1 MKLKFRDIITSQEA
15 VDRLL
20 AIRPSPLAD
29 VSHQIVYST
38 RRMAEALK
46 DFTESR
52 DTIRA
57 GYAEP
62 TEDIPEDKLPAFR
75 ADIELLLDQEV
86 DVQIRQISMEMIQ
99 HSEESRPGYA
109 IPSDDMY
116 IAWYLFDFLE
126 EEC

>member
-1 MKLKFRDIITSQEA
+1 MKLKFRDIITSREA

-20 AIRPSPLAD
+20 SLRPSPLAD
-29 VSHQIVYST
+29 ISHQIVYST
-38 RRMAEALK
+38 RRMAEALE

-52 DTIRA
+52 KAIRA

-62 TEDIPEDKLPAFR
+62 TEDIPEDKLPAFKS
-75 ADIELLLDQEV
+75 DIELLLDQEV
-86 DVQIRQISMEMIQ
+86 EVQIRQISMEMIQ
-99 HSEESRPGYA
+99 QSEEKRNFV

-116 IAWYLFDFLE
+116 IAWYLFDFLG